1 LPLSLLLMETNAIE
15 QLGEQMKNKNQ
26 YPNRLSFLRRQLG
39 IAAIAVT
46 AFVSASVT
54 AQTTIAL
61 SKRGGIDIDGNNR
74 SVLLVR
80 STNAAGAPQLLA
92 GRLIANQFQFTPQAD
107 PGANFRLLGV
117 TDFDGNGKSDL
128 AFQDITQGEFGD
140 VKSWN
145 DFVAGNERL
154 FRQVKPVWD
163 VQAVGDLDGDG
174 RGDLVWRYVVP
185 NSPDTGVSYIWF
197 TNPTGAPTVRKRG
210 GAPLDWKLLGAADL
224 NGDGAADMVYISPTG
239 AIRVLMATA
248 ARTCANYAA
257 GSVPS
262 GFVAQSF
269 ADFTGN
275 GRGEILLRN
284 PTNGQMSL
292 IALNATG
299 ISLPAFTGNPDDREV
314 TCTSTIS
321 AIPNT
326 LTTLTT
332 SDPSW
337 QLYATGDFNGDGVFD
352 IVWLRP
358 DGTLT
363 LWQMNRNG
371 AAPTA
376 ISNVGVAPGFV
387 GSASTASA
395 NFAVFQGTTNTVASV
410 ATKNSAAA
418 SRFLAQAT
426 FGATAAEI
434 SNVAAIGPAAWI
446 EGQFSRPQTRH
457 LPSIVA
463 YQNTLAPDLQRGQT
477 GFLWSLWKTYTTAD
491 DQLRQRIAYSLSQIL
506 VISLNSNLSFTYPR
520 GPGNYLDMLGEKAF
534 GNYRDILES
543 VTYSPMMGI
552 YLSSLRNSKENPTT
566 GAVPDENYARE
577 VMQLFTI
584 GLFQLNQDGTVKLDA
599 NGKAIETYTNA
610 DITGLAKVF
619 TGLSWGGPDTS
630 DNRYNG
636 RAIGAD
642 PNREIIPMQA
652 YNNFHSTS
660 EKKFLGVTIPAS
672 TVANTNADIKIAL
685 DTLFNHPNVGPFIG
699 EQLIQRLVTSNPT
712 AGYVSRVA
720 AAFND
725 NGVGVRGDMKAV
737 IRAILLD
744 PEARELA
751 QANNETGKIREPAVR
766 FINWMRSFN
775 SKSRD
780 GRFLL
785 GNLSDPSTQLGQT
798 PMFAPSVFN
807 FYRPGYIPPNS
818 NIGNSGLVAPEMQI
832 TNETTVAGYLNYM
845 RGVISAGVGAS
856 TAGVRDIQ
864 PDYSAE
870 LALASDPDALIDR
883 ANLLLVAGQLTQTTR
898 TRIRSAITSVNIG
911 TTNPDAD
918 RRNRVSIAIYLTMAS
933 PEYILQN

>member
-1 LPLSLLLMETNAIE
+1 
-15 QLGEQMKNKNQ
+15 MKNTNQ
-26 YPNRLSFLRRQLG
+26 IRLSVLRRQLG
-39 IAAIAVT
+39 IAAIAII
-46 AFVSASVT
+46 AFVSAGVAVGVT
-54 AQTTIAL
+54 AQTPIPL
-61 SKRGGIDIDGNNR
+61 SKRGGIDIDGNNK

-92 GRLIANQFQFTPQAD
+92 GRLSTNLSNNQFQFTPQAD
-107 PGANFRLLGV
+107 PGANFRLVGV

-145 DFVAGNERL
+145 DFAAGNERL

-197 TNPTGAPTVRKRG
+197 TNSTGAPTVRKRG

-224 NGDGAADMVYISPTG
+224 NGDGAADMVYVSPTG

-257 GSVPS
+257 GSVPT
-262 GFVAQSF
+262 GFVAQSL

-299 ISLPAFTGNPDDREV
+299 ISLPAFTGNPDDRDV

-326 LTTLTT
+326 LTTLTA
-332 SDPSW
+332 SDASW

-371 AAPTA
+371 AAPTVINNA
-376 ISNVGVAPGFV
+376 GAAPGF
-387 GSASTASA
+387 STTAPTA
-395 NFAVFQGTTNTVASV
+395 AVNFAVFQGTTNTLASV
-410 ATKNSAAA
+410 ATKNVTAA

-426 FGATAAEI
+426 FGATTAEI
-434 SNVAAIGPAAWI
+434 NNVAAIGQAAWL
-446 EGQFSRPQTRH
+446 ETQFSKPQTKH

-477 GFLWSLWKTYTTAD
+477 AFLWSLWKTFTTAD
-491 DQLRQRIAYSLSQIL
+491 DQLRQRMAYSLSQIL
-506 VISLNSNLSFTYPR
+506 VISLNSNLSFSYPR

-534 GNYRDILES
+534 SNYRDILES

-566 GAVPDENYARE
+566 GATPDENYARE

-584 GLFQLNQDGTVKLDA
+584 GLYQLNQDGTWKLDA
-599 NGKAIETYTNA
+599 NGKPIETYTNA

-630 DNRYNG
+630 DNRFNG

-642 PNREIIPMQA
+642 PNRDIIPMQA
-652 YNNFHSTS
+652 YNNYHSTA

-672 TVANTNADIKIAL
+672 TVANTNTNADVKIAL

-725 NGVGVRGDMKAV
+725 NGFGVRGDMKAV

-744 PEARELA
+744 PEARDLA
-751 QANNETGKIREPAVR
+751 QATNETGKIREPAVR

-775 SKSRD
+775 SKSND

-785 GNLSDPSTQLGQT
+785 GNLSDPSTQLGQM
-798 PMFAPSVFN
+798 PMVAPSVFN
-807 FYRPGYIPPNS
+807 FYRPGYIPPDS
-818 NIGNSGLVAPEMQI
+818 NVGNSGLVAPEMQI

-845 RGVISAGVGAS
+845 RNAIPSGVGAS

-870 LALASDPDALIDR
+870 IALASDPDALIDR
-883 ANLLLVAGQLTQTTR
+883 VSLLLVAGKLTQTTR
-898 TRIRSAITSVNIG
+898 TRIRSAIASVNIG
-911 TTNPDAD
+911 ATNPDAD